1 MMQVTRR
8 RSFLPWTLRGLSF
21 PFASPQKPGFS
32 EGATGAAAVYRKTLS
47 LFLEVRPWSLR
58 AGRSRALQYKEP
70 QLSLLTSFDGECRSR
85 SSRSTD
91 RFTGSFAGH
100 WGEHFIRSR
109 LNTQPTISRSR
120 AAPGSWMRNDG
131 VTRFNL
137 RGQMMDCFGQE
148 MTTARQRGSP
158 PSSLWRHEHPLW
170 HRVSDATPA
179 RTSRR

>member
-1 MMQVTRR
+1 MHLPRNPDFRR
-8 RSFLPWTLRGLSF
+8 E
-21 PFASPQKPGFS
+21 PQGPLLF
-32 EGATGAAAVYRKTLS
+32 TGKLYLYSWKM
-47 LFLEVRPWSLR
+47 RPWSLR

-100 WGEHFIRSR
+100 WGEHFITSR
-109 LNTQPTISRSR
+109 LNTQPMILRSR

-148 MTTARQRGSP
+148 MSTARQRGSP

-170 HRVSDATPA
+170 YRVSDATPA